1 MYETLHHYID
11 GKWVK
16 PSGKS
21 LEVFNPANSKVI
33 GELGCAS
40 KGDLDK
46 AVAAAEKGFK
56 EWRKVSA
63 FERGKIL
70 RKIGDLVRAR
80 ADEIAKVLT
89 MEQGKVLA
97 EAKVEV
103 LMGADIFDWFVNA
116 FFNTVKSTIG
126 KMAREQR
133 RSVLDIMDMQDE
145 LAAQCIA
152 NASEL
157 AQAGIRIAK
166 SPAHIGE
173 AMVEAMGAR

>member
-1 MYETLHHYID
+1 MYTTLDHYID

-33 GELGCAS
+33 GELGSVS

-56 EWRKVSA
+56 EWRKISA
-63 FERGKIL
+63 FERGKML
-70 RKIGDLVRAR
+70 RKIADLVRAR

-97 EAKVEV
+97 EAKV
-103 LMGADIFDWFVNA
+103 DIFIHNIF
-116 FFNTVKSTIG
+116 STI
-126 KMAREQR
+126 Q
-133 RSVLDIMDMQDE
+133 
-145 LAAQCIA
+145 
-152 NASEL
+152 ASL
-157 AQAGIRIAK
+157 SRGHYR
-166 SPAHIGE
+166 
-173 AMVEAMGAR
+173 